1 MSLPERMSFGIF
13 LAPFHWVEEN
23 PTLGLERDLE
33 LLQWLDKLT
42 FDEAWIGEH
51 HSAGWETISSPELF
65 IATAAER
72 TKHIKFGTGVLS
84 IPYHHPLMV
93 ANRMIQLDHITR
105 GRVMLGVGPGALT
118 TDAHMLGIEH
128 TTQRE
133 RLDEGLGIIKR
144 LLIEDDPITY
154 KSDWFNLNDARV
166 HLKPFTKPHFPIYVA
181 AAQSPTGMRLA
192 GKYGAGVLSISVLQD
207 AYSNTLKEFWNI
219 AEDVASENNQKVSRD
234 NWRLVMPVHLAET
247 KKEAI
252 EQSREGAAK
261 YQRDYFENTMGFTAG
276 RNKLGETVQGPRE
289 KIVEEMNDS
298 GMWCIGTP
306 DDLVETILRLDEQS
320 GGFGGVM
327 IQATEFGNREQIL
340 RSYELIARYV
350 MPKFQGT
357 TASLIASQ
365 QWAADNRFKLMEA
378 RKKSIDKA
386 ANQYTKERKEKG
398 R

>member
-1 MSLPERMSFGIF
+1 MTNQRMKFGTF
-13 LAPFHWVEEN
+13 LAPFHRLGEN
-23 PTLGLERDLE
+23 PTVGLERDLE
-33 LLQWLDKLT
+33 LLQHLDRLD

-72 TKHIKFGTGVLS
+72 TKHLKFGTGVLS

-128 TTQRE
+128 TIQRE

-144 LLIEDDPITY
+144 LLTEDDPITY

-166 HLKPFTKPHFPIYVA
+166 HLKPYTKPHFPIYVA

-207 AYSNTLKEFWNI
+207 AYSKTLKEFWSI
-219 AEDVASENNQKVSRD
+219 AEDVASENNQQVSRD

-306 DDLVETILRLDEQS
+306 DDLVESILRLDEQS
-320 GGFGGVM
+320 GGFGGFM
-327 IQATEFGNREQIL
+327 IQATEFGNREQVL

-357 TASLIASQ
+357 TTSLKASQ

-386 ANQYTKERKEKG
+386 ANQYSKEKEEKG

>member
-1 MSLPERMSFGIF
+1 MALPERMNFGVF

-23 PTLGLERDLE
+23 PTLALERDLE
-33 LLQWLDKLT
+33 LLQWLDYLT

-72 TKHIKFGTGVLS
+72 TKHLRLGTGVLS

-105 GRVMLGVGPGALT
+105 GRVMLGVGPGALAS
-118 TDAHMLGIEH
+118 DAHMLGIEH

-133 RLDEGLGIIKR
+133 RLDEGLGIILR
-144 LLIEDDPITY
+144 LLTEDDPITY

-166 HLKPFTKPHFPIYVA
+166 HLKPYTKPYFPIAVA

-192 GKYGAGVLSISVLQD
+192 GKYGAGVLSLGVLKD
-207 AYSNTLKEFWNI
+207 AYSNTLKEFWDI
-219 AEDVASENNQKVSRD
+219 AENTASENNQKVSRD

-252 EQSREGAAK
+252 EQSREGAAR
-261 YQRDYFENTMGFTAG
+261 YQRDYFENTMGFNIG
-276 RNKLGETVQGPRE
+276 RNALTEVNQGPRE

-306 DDLVETILRLDEQS
+306 DDLVESILKLDEQS
-320 GGFGGVM
+320 GGFGGFMV
-327 IQATEFGNREQIL
+327 QATEFGNREQVL

-357 TASLIASQ
+357 TTSLKASQ
-365 QWAADNRFKLMEA
+365 QWASDNKVELMET

-386 ANQYTKERKEKG
+386 ADQYSKHQKKQKR
-398 R
+398 

>member
-1 MSLPERMSFGIF
+1 
-13 LAPFHWVEEN
+13 
-23 PTLGLERDLE
+23 
-33 LLQWLDKLT
+33 
-42 FDEAWIGEH
+42 
-51 HSAGWETISSPELF
+51 
-65 IATAAER
+65 
-72 TKHIKFGTGVLS
+72 
-84 IPYHHPLMV
+84 
-93 ANRMIQLDHITR
+93 
-105 GRVMLGVGPGALT
+105 
-118 TDAHMLGIEH
+118 
-128 TTQRE
+128 
-133 RLDEGLGIIKR
+133 
-144 LLIEDDPITY
+144 
-154 KSDWFNLNDARV
+154 
-166 HLKPFTKPHFPIYVA
+166 
-181 AAQSPTGMRLA
+181 MRLA

-207 AYSNTLKEFWNI
+207 AYSKTLKEFWSI
-219 AEDVASENNQKVSRD
+219 AEDVASENNQQVSRD

-306 DDLVETILRLDEQS
+306 DDLVEAILRLDEQS
-320 GGFGGVM
+320 GGFGGFM
-327 IQATEFGNREQIL
+327 IQATEFGNREQVL

-357 TASLIASQ
+357 TTSLKASQ
-365 QWAADNRFKLMEA
+365 QWAADNRFTLMEA

-386 ANQYTKERKEKG
+386 ANQYSKEKEEKG